1 MNQKLTRRRFTQL
14 AIASTTAVAIAAL
27 PRKTTAQTNSLLYGV
42 GVRAKGLI
50 FQTFDVAS
58 QIITDRN
65 DLTGGVTLNANE
77 QLTAFTTLANGT
89 PVVALTSIKL
99 NSTGSYPI
107 RLIFLG
113 SSPVILNLSD
123 LGQQFVLNSIVGTND
138 GGLFILVNKL
148 NGQPP
153 FKIGSVD
160 LQTGQINFLAELNLL
175 GGERIG
181 NITQC
186 ADGKI
191 LGVGVDRTGSLNL
204 VQLDQNQNKLGQ
216 QQQLRFSSND
226 GPRSL
231 NSLAC
236 SPSGQLFVLSSR
248 RYEAINSL
256 FMVDTG
262 SGIISPLLPFP
273 VSKITFARTVSVAR
287 AYEVQQKHP
296 ANTLAHHT
304 HHK

>member
-50 FQTFDVAS
+50 LQTFDVAS

-65 DLTGGVTLNANE
+65 DLTGGVTLNGNE

-113 SSPVILNLSD
+113 SSPVILNLSE

-138 GGLFILVNKL
+138 GGLFILINKL

-153 FKIGSVD
+153 FKVGTVD
-160 LQTGQINFLAELNLL
+160 LQTGQVNLLAELNL
-175 GGERIG
+175 GGERVG

-186 ADGKI
+186 EDGKI
-191 LGVGVDRTGSLNL
+191 LGVGVDQTGSLNL

-236 SPSGQLFVLSSR
+236 SPSGQLFALSSR

-256 FMVDTG
+256 FTIDTG

-287 AYEVQQKHP
+287 AYDVQQKHP
-296 ANTLAHHT
+296 ASTLARHA